1 MQLGRAHEEQMQ
13 AGRLQTTNICNYAEE
28 NIVAERQEAEGNGA
42 NDKLGFDAMLLTAQ
56 HMAKTMP
63 R

>member
-1 MQLGRAHEEQMQ
+1 MSPRRNKQ
-13 AGRLQTTNICNYAEE
+13 AGRLLTVRVCNSAYE
-28 NIVAERQEAEGNGA
+28 NITADRQEAEGDEA